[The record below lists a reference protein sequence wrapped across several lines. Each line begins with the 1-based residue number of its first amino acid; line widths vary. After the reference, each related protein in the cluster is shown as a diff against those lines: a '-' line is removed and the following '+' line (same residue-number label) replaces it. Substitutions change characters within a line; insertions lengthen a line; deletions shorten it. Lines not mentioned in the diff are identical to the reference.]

1 MERNILNTQQK
12 VASKEAIESDKTKLA
27 EENDRLLK
35 LTEERIALERKLST
49 LINSDVDIS
58 KLSLNDNDSKISV
71 SDLMAA
77 YETIVD
83 LRMPC
88 LPVGSIIIKRPWRC
102 LASIVIILWLI
113 RI

>member
-12 VASKEAIESDKTKLA
+12 IASKEAIESDKTKLA

-58 KLSLNDNDSKISV
+58 KLSLMI
-71 SDLMAA
+71 M
-77 YETIVD
+77 I
-83 LRMPC
+83 LR
-88 LPVGSIIIKRPWRC
+88 
-102 LASIVIILWLI
+102 LASQILWRLM
-113 RI
+113 RL